1 MHVSIYFF
9 YMYMPSLMI
18 ACNITGIFD
27 TCTFG
32 YLSDT
37 QRKTFTSGVN

>member
-9 YMYMPSLMI
+9 YMYMPSLI